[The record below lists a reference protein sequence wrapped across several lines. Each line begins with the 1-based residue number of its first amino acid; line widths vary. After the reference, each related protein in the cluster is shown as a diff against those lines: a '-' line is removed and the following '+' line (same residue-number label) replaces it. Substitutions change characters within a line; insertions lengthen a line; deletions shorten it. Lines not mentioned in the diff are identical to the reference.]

1 MHEDSRC
8 DCHQDSR
15 DCGNKARQQLAV
27 GTADEVL
34 EFLTGVMR
42 GEESGNAQ
50 NMKAAELLGK
60 RFGLFNEQA
69 GERPPPMIIDDVGGC
84 DGD

>member
-8 DCHQDSR
+8 DCHHDSR
-15 DCGNKARQQLAV
+15 DCGNKARQQLDV

-34 EFLTGVMR
+34 SFLTGVMR

-60 RFGLFNEQA
+60 RLGLFS
-69 GERPPPMIIDDVGGC
+69 ERMEAPQPPVIIDDVG
-84 DGD
+84 DGDGD